1 MGVQVPLLAQRN
13 PLETRGFLLS
23 GPSGLRG
30 FRLGGNYFPTLSYR
44 SWVPLKDAKVASQT
58 GALQNI
64 PVHVV
69 ALGDVERGVTQGLG
83 HHLPCRSEPG
93 GQSAVQPSHRVGAD
107 HWRPGARAERPGPTE
122 QHIDPSF
129 PFVLAGPD
137 ALWLEVEEV
146 VLLERVFENRGLE
159 ISLSAV
165 PFAST

>member
-23 GPSGLRG
+23 GFSVLRG
-30 FRLGGNYFPTLSYR
+30 LGLGGNWFLTPGYR
-44 SWVPLKDAKVASQT
+44 FSTALKHPKVASQT

-107 HWRPGARAERPGPTE
+107 HWQPGAGAERSGSTE
-122 QHIDPSF
+122 QDIDPSF
-129 PFVLAGPD
+129 PLVLAGPD